1 MMEKKV
7 TNGALE
13 ALAKLR
19 RLRDFDGEPG
29 EFWRQYA
36 EGVAEV
42 CDASASWILIRRPDG
57 GWVTVMRWPRNQASA
72 GTLED
77 EVLNQWLELAKE
89 APACVEITGETRRVA
104 AVLAGPDGAPAGL
117 VVVELPDEG
126 GTEAEDAVVRLGLSL
141 GLPGHFEQR
150 RLLHSTQQDAGRLA
164 SALDLMAMLNGETEF
179 VSAGMLLCNELASRF
194 SCDRV
199 GLGWLESNVIAVRAL
214 SHTEKIEPRMEAV
227 QQLAAA
233 MEEAVDQEEEILHPR
248 PTGQSFVTHS
258 HEAFAKSQGTAF
270 LATLPVFEPLISEQE
285 PGTTPRPVGAVT
297 LERAARTFTITE
309 LRTLRLML
317 DQAAR
322 PMAELH
328 RNDKWFGARW
338 LAAVRKWASKLLG
351 AEHTWWKLLAG
362 VLALALLILIFGR
375 KNYTVEGGFTTKT
388 DAMAHLAVPFDGH
401 IEKALAQPGDAVKS
415 GQPLVTLDV
424 RELLLQKEAA
434 VAERGRHAADAL
446 KAESSGDVAGMRIA
460 QARGEQARV
469 QWQMVV
475 DRLAKAEIKAPFDG
489 VVVEGDLRE
498 RISAPVQKGDLLLKV
513 GRIEDLYL
521 IAEVAET
528 DIQEIRAG
536 GTGQAAF
543 ASQPGRKFAFTVE
556 RIEPVARS
564 KEKGSTFAVHG
575 RFTEAAPDWWRPGM
589 SGVAK
594 IDVGSRSLFWIYT
607 HKTADFLRMWWW

>member
-1 MMEKKV
+1 MEN
-7 TNGALE
+7 TATTGELE

-19 RLRDFDGEPG
+19 LLQDFDGDPG

-36 EGVAEV
+36 EGVAGV
-42 CDASASWILIRRPDG
+42 CSASASGVFIRRPEA
-57 GWVTVMRWPRNQASA
+57 GWVTVMRWPRDHPGA
-72 GTLED
+72 GAMED
-77 EVLNQWLELAKE
+77 ELLHQWAVLAAD
-89 APACVEITGETRRVA
+89 APVCVETTGQTRRVA
-104 AVLAGPDGAPAGL
+104 AVQAGPDGILVGL
-117 VVVELPDEG
+117 VVVELPGAGES
-126 GTEAEDAVVRLGLSL
+126 EAEDAVVRLGLSL

-179 VSAGMLLCNELASRF
+179 VSAGMLLCNELASRL

-214 SHTEKIEPRMEAV
+214 SHTEKIEPRMAAV

-233 MEEAVDQEEEILHPR
+233 MEESVDQEEEILHPR
-248 PTGQSFVTHS
+248 PAGQSFVTHS
-258 HEAFAKSQGTAF
+258 HEAFAKAQGAAF

-297 LERAARTFTITE
+297 LERAARAFSITE

-322 PMAELH
+322 PLAELH

-338 LAAVRKWASKLLG
+338 LAAIRRWASKLLG

-362 VLALALLILIFGR
+362 ALALALLVLIFGR
-375 KNYTVEGGFTTKT
+375 KNYTVEGGFTTRT

-401 IEKALAQPGDAVKS
+401 IEKAFVQPGDAVKS

-446 KAESSGDVAGMRIA
+446 KAESSGDVAGMKIA

-469 QWQMVV
+469 QWQMVL

-528 DIQEIRAG
+528 DIQDIQAG

-543 ASQPGRKFAFTVE
+543 ASQPSRKFAFTVE

-594 IDVGSRSLFWIYT
+594 IDTGSRSLLWIYT